1 MKNKTT
7 MMIAAVAA
15 MFAAGAAYSA
25 THSYYAGGEGTETEP
40 VNIASAVWTNA
51 TGAAVTPSGTT
62 YNMQWPPYFSSEGPV
77 YMTNTTAVGT
87 FVCYD
92 LNTVWK
98 NAREEGY
105 NAGEQDASIVATSMM
120 FEAEDLGIHSIW
132 LRGFN
137 SKLVSEAFELPENI
151 KPVMMLAIGYPS
163 ESSTPSPRHSD
174 RKPLADTVEEL

>member
-1 MKNKTT
+1 MEFLKLAEQRYSERAFNKSRVIEEEKLSKILEAGRLAPTACNFQPQKVYVLKT
-7 MMIAAVAA
+7 EDSLWKAAKL
-15 MFAAGAAYSA
+15 
-25 THSYYAGGEGTETEP
+25 TH
-40 VNIASAVWTNA
+40 
-51 TGAAVTPSGTT
+51 T
-62 YNMQWPPYFSSEGPV
+62 YDAPIV
-77 YMTNTTAVGT
+77 LL
-87 FVCYD
+87 VCYD